1 MNLRIQ
7 REDVPMA
14 VETKSME
21 YPKPRRSA
29 PGLFEPRDPSQFDFE
44 FIKYEKKDG
53 IARVIINRPQV
64 YNSYNLKTL
73 REMTEAFDDATVD
86 DRIGVVVLRGEG
98 DKAFCT
104 GGDVKEYAEC
114 IVRGKSQDMWAW
126 MNYFVRAHD
135 ALRNCGKTTIAA
147 LNGIVVGGGN
157 EWNLSCDIAI
167 MADADWIEK
176 KGEKVPT
183 RYIKQVGA
191 QVGSVAAGGATQYL
205 PLVVGLRRAKEILL
219 FNRPIPPQKC
229 KEWGL
234 VNEVV
239 PYGELDGVVD
249 KWAHDALNQFPGE
262 IRSTREQLN
271 FLGNLVW
278 GSTMGFAK
286 DTLTRNMGGIE
297 SYFGMVGFV
306 GKRAVDHDSIR
317 RAMAEGA
324 DGESLFGPYTHKCP
338 KCGVEGLPLDFE
350 YCGFCAAKLEAE

>member
-1 MNLRIQ
+1 MTMTDKK
-7 REDVPMA
+7 EPMQ
-14 VETKSME
+14 
-21 YPKPRRSA
+21 YRKPRKKA
-29 PGLFEPRDPSQFDFE
+29 PTLFKPKDPAEFQFKY
-44 FIKYEKKDG
+44 IRYEKKEG
-53 IARVIINRPQV
+53 IARVTINRPQV
-64 YNSYNLKTL
+64 YNSYNLETL
-73 REMTEAFDDATVD
+73 KEMTAAFDDVTID
-86 DRIGVVVLRGEG
+86 DRIGVVILRGEG

-104 GGDVKEYAEC
+104 GGDVKEYAES
-114 IVRGKSQDMWAW
+114 IVQGKSQDMWGW

-167 MADADWIEK
+167 MADAEYIEK
-176 KGEKVPT
+176 KGVKIPT

-191 QVGSVAAGGATQYL
+191 TVGSIAAGGATQYL

-219 FNRPIPPQKC
+219 FNRPIPPHQC

-239 PYGELDGVVD
+239 PYDELDGVVD
-249 KWAHDALNQFPGE
+249 QWAHDALNQFPGS

-286 DTLTRNMGGIE
+286 DALTRNMGGVE
-297 SYFGMVGFV
+297 SFFGMVGFV
-306 GKRAVDHDSIR
+306 GKRPVDYDSIR

-324 DGESLFGPYTHKCP
+324 DAESLFGPYTNTCP
-338 KCGVEGLPLDFE
+338 SCGIEGLPLDFE
-350 YCGFCAAKLEAE
+350 YCGFCAARLEK

>member
-1 MNLRIQ
+1 
-7 REDVPMA
+7 MA
-14 VETKSME
+14 VKAETMQ
-21 YPKPRRSA
+21 YPKPKREA
-29 PGLFEPRDPSQFDFE
+29 PGLFKHKDPADFDFE

-73 REMTEAFDDATVD
+73 QEMTEAFDDVACD
-86 DRIGVVVLRGEG
+86 DRIGVLILRGEG

-104 GGDVKEYAEC
+104 GGDVKEYAEQ
-114 IVRGKSQDMWAW
+114 IVQGKSQDMWHW

-135 ALRNCGKTTIAA
+135 ALRNTGKTSIAA

-157 EWNLSCDIAI
+157 EWNLSCDVAI
-167 MADADWIEK
+167 MADADYIEK
-176 KGEKVPT
+176 KGRKIPT

-191 QVGSVAAGGATQYL
+191 TVGSVAAGGATQYL

-219 FNRPIPPQKC
+219 FNRPILPQQC

-239 PYGELDGVVD
+239 PYDELDDTVD
-249 KWAHDALNQFPGE
+249 KWAHDALNQFPGS

-271 FLGNLVW
+271 FFGNMVW
-278 GSTMGFAK
+278 GTSMGFAK

-297 SYFGMVGFV
+297 SYFGMVGFAS
-306 GKRAVDHDSIR
+306 KRPVDYESIR
-317 RAMAEGA
+317 KAMAQGGDA
-324 DGESLFGPYTHKCP
+324 ESLFGPYTHTCP
-338 KCGVEGLPLDFE
+338 SCGIEGLPLDFE
-350 YCGFCAAKLEAE
+350 YCGICAAKLEGE